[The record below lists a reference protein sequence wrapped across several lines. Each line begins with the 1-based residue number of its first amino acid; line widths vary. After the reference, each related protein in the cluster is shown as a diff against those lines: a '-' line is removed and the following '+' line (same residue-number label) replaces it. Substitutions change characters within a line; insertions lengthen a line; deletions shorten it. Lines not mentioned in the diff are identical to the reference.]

1 MDFDR
6 HLTSP
11 ARLSI
16 ISALVA
22 PDRLSFTAL
31 KRTTNL
37 ADGNL
42 HAQTKNLV
50 EAGYLTKTK
59 EEKRGRPVTF
69 FSLSREGLAAL
80 ELHIRKLQ
88 RIIETRRPLPA
99 PPERQEYR
107 DESRVW

>member
-16 ISALVA
+16 VAALVA
-22 PDRLSFTAL
+22 PDRLSFTDLRSA
-31 KRTTNL
+31 TGL

-42 HAQTKNLV
+42 HAQTENLIK
-50 EAGYLTKTK
+50 AGYLTKSK
-59 EEKRGRPVTF
+59 SVKNERSVTC
-69 FSLSREGLAAL
+69 FSLSQEGISAF

-88 RIIETRRPLPA
+88 RVLETGRRRLA

-107 DESRVW
+107 DDSRVW